1 MRVLEEAEQKT
12 LTKLTDE
19 ATTVHDE
26 QKKLHQEITQLETE
40 EADLGDIIGRCR
52 RVNQQLTALETNYSG
67 TKTKVKASFL
77 GNATD
82 KYD

>member
-1 MRVLEEAEQKT
+1 MRVLEEAEQKN
-12 LTKLTDE
+12 LTKLSNE

-26 QKKLHQEITQLETE
+26 QKKLHQEIQKLETE

-77 GNATD
+77 GNATN